1 MGGMYFPWLSLYK
14 TVEWTFFKNSS
25 IILEKAAF
33 SDWRAQLALS
43 FLYVCWEGGAGNRR
57 VLSHIDSSSRRRQ
70 EIATRM
76 LSLLHQ
82 SGLTQAWRGRKR
94 TELKESTRFRT
105 SCRRKITITE
115 RSSATLKGSK
125 LDFKER
131 EKWSTR
137 WSSDRGDDVC
147 VHWNWS
153 SAPNLWRT
161 CHRAAEHNPWSHSKE
176 QRAALSEYWCYIICP
191 WPSSVSST
199 GVGHGEQ
206 ERKKEK
212 SG

>member
-14 TVEWTFFKNSS
+14 IVEWTFFKNSS
-25 IILEKAAF
+25 IILEKTAF
-33 SDWRAQLALS
+33 SDWRVQLALS
-43 FLYVCWEGGAGNRR
+43 FLYVCWEGGAVNRR
-57 VLSHIDSSSRRRQ
+57 VLSNIDSSSRRRQ
-70 EIATRM
+70 EIAMRM

-137 WSSDRGDDVC
+137 WSSDGEDDVC
-147 VHWNWS
+147 IHWNWS

-161 CHRAAEHNPWSHSKE
+161 RHRTAEHNPWSHSK
-176 QRAALSEYWCYIICP
+176 
-191 WPSSVSST
+191 
-199 GVGHGEQ
+199 
-206 ERKKEK
+206 
-212 SG
+212 